1 MVFLQLLVNRV
12 KYNQSIPISSLKM
25 SLISV
30 LSNTT
35 YQCSGFGL
43 GEGEAEV
50 VVDDLALLVHSVHL
64 DVVGLEAAVHSNRK
78 LLAGS

>member
-1 MVFLQLLVNRV
+1 MRFVAV
-12 KYNQSIPISSLKM
+12 SS
-25 SLISV
+25 S
-30 LSNTT
+30 TT

-78 LLAGS
+78 LLSGS